1 MTDGD
6 VVGYKIYDKG
16 TDPGQDDFQTDEDKE
31 MRRALEV
38 AMEKQGRRFTK
49 EVNFKLNIDF

>member
-6 VVGYKIYDKG
+6 VVGFKIVTKG
-16 TDPGQDDFQTDEDKE
+16 VDPGPDDYQTSEDKE

-38 AMEKQGRRFTK
+38 SMERQGKKFGK
-49 EVNFKLNIDF
+49 EANFKLNIDF